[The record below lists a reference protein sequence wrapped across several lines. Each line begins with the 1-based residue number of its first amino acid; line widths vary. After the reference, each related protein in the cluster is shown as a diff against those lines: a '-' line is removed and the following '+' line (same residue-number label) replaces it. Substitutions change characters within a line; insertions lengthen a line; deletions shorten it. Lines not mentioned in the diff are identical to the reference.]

1 MVEDAQEA
9 VEDMVVVDVLVAEV
23 VTANHQEVIKHHQ
36 NNLYFVLVAILYLII
51 ISIDQRYLNF
61 THFFYKLS
69 MHNVLQGNQNTIF
82 YVQNKTIFLKE
93 KHFHEMKMR
102 MKIKSN

>member
-9 VEDMVVVDVLVAEV
+9 VEDMVVDVLVEEV
-23 VTANHQEVIKHHQ
+23 VTANHQEVTKHHQ
-36 NNLYFVLVAILYLII
+36 NNPYFVLVAILYLII
-51 ISIDQRYLNF
+51 ISIDQRYLNS
-61 THFFYKLS
+61 TYFFYKLS

-82 YVQNKTIFLKE
+82 YVQKQTNFLKE
-93 KHFHEMKMR
+93 KNFHEMKMR